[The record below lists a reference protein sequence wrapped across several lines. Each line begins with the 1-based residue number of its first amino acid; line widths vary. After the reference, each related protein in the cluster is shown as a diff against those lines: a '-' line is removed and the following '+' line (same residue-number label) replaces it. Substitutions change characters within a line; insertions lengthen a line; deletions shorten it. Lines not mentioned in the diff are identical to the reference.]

1 MTILRALKFVAILVA
16 CLVCVKISVVS
27 VIFAIHS
34 LVEGRGVVRVAG
46 YLFVTMIFSYVCAA
60 GIANLL
66 GIDKSDEK
74 S

>member
-1 MTILRALKFVAILVA
+1 MTAIRTLRFIAILAV
-16 CLVCVKISVVS
+16 CIICVKLSVSS
-27 VIFAIHS
+27 VIFAIYS
-34 LVEGRGVVRVAG
+34 LIEGRGVVRVAG

>member
-1 MTILRALKFVAILVA
+1 MTALRTLRFIAILA
-16 CLVCVKISVVS
+16 VCIICAKISVSS

-34 LVEGRGVVRVAG
+34 LIEGRGVVRVAG
-46 YLFVTMIFSYVCAA
+46 YLFVTMIFSNMCAA

-66 GIDKSDEK
+66 GIDKSNEK